1 MGEIME
7 DDNRDNGGAELGAA
21 PSRKNDNETGQS
33 YNDSAFNRT
42 SFSGAQQRAEVLEG
56 EFAKRA
62 KNAESLPLQREIPAP
77 RPFPIESLGKIMA
90 PAARKIIEVAKVAD
104 SVCGGSFLAVASLCV
119 QGHRDVIMDG
129 RKHPLSEFFLTIATS
144 GDRKSTA
151 DKLALRSIHRYVE
164 NVLQPEFDREKKL
177 WETQFEAYKARKQKL
192 LRGCPDDLDQQLAM
206 LSEPKSPLEPYI
218 LVDEPTIAGLE
229 HLFFQGRP
237 SIGLFSDEGARF
249 FGGFSMSKEHLAS
262 TIAVLSKLWDG
273 ASITRIRKAER
284 FHLFGRRLC
293 SHLMLQPVIF
303 HSIIKNE
310 AFKEQGV
317 LARFLVAW
325 PPAAGDTGAYN
336 ATNLEQD
343 LQLQDYWE
351 HCDRILD
358 VEGGFPLKEG
368 KQNELIPLSIQL
380 SGEAK
385 RVWQEFYTSIE
396 AELSP
401 SGRYRSVYSLAKKI
415 AEHAAR
421 IAGILEVFEDLRASM
436 ISADSMQRAIGI
448 SLWYLD
454 EALRISGVAAVDGDL
469 DLAQKVLDF
478 LRKRQ
483 DKQFPLWII
492 YKDGPGAVR
501 DKKTAERIVRI
512 LQEHGLIRP
521 VPDKSKWWELA

>member
-1 MGEIME
+1 
-7 DDNRDNGGAELGAA
+7 
-21 PSRKNDNETGQS
+21 
-33 YNDSAFNRT
+33 
-42 SFSGAQQRAEVLEG
+42 
-56 EFAKRA
+56 
-62 KNAESLPLQREIPAP
+62 
-77 RPFPIESLGKIMA
+77 MA
-90 PAARKIIEVAKVAD
+90 PAARKMMEVAKVAD
-104 SVCGGSFLAVASLCV
+104 SICGGSFLSVASLCV
-119 QGHRDVIMDG
+119 QGHRDVVVDG
-129 RKHPLSEFFLTIATS
+129 RKYPLSEFFLTIATS
-144 GDRKSTA
+144 GDRKSTI
-151 DKLALRSIHRYVE
+151 DKLALRSIHGYVE
-164 NVLQPEFDREKKL
+164 NVLQPEFDREKKI
-177 WETQFEAYKARKQKL
+177 WESKLEAYKARKQKL
-192 LRGCPDDLDQQLAM
+192 LRGCPEDLDQQLAM
-206 LSEPKSPLEPYI
+206 LLEPQAPLEPYM

-249 FGGFSMSKEHLAS
+249 FGGFSMSKEHLAN

-303 HSIIKNE
+303 NSIMNNE

-343 LQLQDYWE
+343 PQVQAYWA
-351 HCDRILD
+351 HCDQLLD
-358 VEGGFPLKEG
+358 VTGGFPLKEG
-368 KQNELIPLSIQL
+368 KRNELIPLPIQL
-380 SGEAK
+380 SNDAK
-385 RVWQEFYTSIE
+385 LLWQEFYTLVES
-396 AELSP
+396 ELGL

-421 IAGILEVFEDLRASM
+421 IAGILEVFEDLRAQM
-436 ISADSMQRAIGI
+436 ISADSMQRAIVI

-454 EALRISGVAAVDGDL
+454 ESLRISGVTTTDKDL

-478 LRKRQ
+478 LQRRQ
-483 DKQFPLWII
+483 EKQFPLSMI

-501 DKKTAERIVRI
+501 NKKSAERILRI
-512 LQEHGLIRP
+512 LQEHGLLRP
-521 VPDKSKWWELA
+521 MPNKSKWWEFA